1 MTAKPRLETQD
12 PDPRAAAPSLG
23 ALGAILRRALAQ
35 GRLTWSG
42 NFKRRCALHGGGL
55 GFNTL
60 DAVNAIRGG
69 KVVLGPKG
77 NSNHAA
83 SIYHLPLLVEG
94 STFVVPVSLASHE
107 EFHASP

>member
-69 KVVLGPKG
+69 KVVLGPKW
-77 NSNHAA
+77 NSKHAA
-83 SIYHLPLLVEG
+83 WIYHLAGLVEG
-94 STFVVPVSLASHE
+94 YTFVVE
-107 EFHASP
+107 EGLGCNEDVDAFS